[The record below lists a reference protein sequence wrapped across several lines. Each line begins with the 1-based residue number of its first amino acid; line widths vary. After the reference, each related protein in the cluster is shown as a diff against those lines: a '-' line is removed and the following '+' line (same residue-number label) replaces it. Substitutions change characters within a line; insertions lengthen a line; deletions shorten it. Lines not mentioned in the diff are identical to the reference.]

1 MKINDYFIGYC
12 PNMDEQNDAKLSSF
26 VDFYSDSEE
35 LDLSSYNI
43 IIIGVQEGRLSLR
56 NKTCAFAPD
65 EIRAELYELYKGD
78 WTASILDFG
87 NLKIGP
93 DVMNTYLALNE
104 VIQFLLKKKKLIL
117 VLGGGHDLITP
128 IYNGHSSLGKPL
140 SFASADAYLDFQD
153 GESYHSKSFLSQL
166 ISSSCSLLSKYTLF
180 GYQGYLCSTTEVDF
194 LRNLDFNLLRLGELN
209 ADIPEMEPYIRDL
222 DHLSIDLSVV
232 KSSDAPATVDSSPNG
247 ITAET
252 LCTLLRYAGMSHGI
266 KSILF
271 SELNPRLDKS
281 QQSSKT
287 FAQSIWHFIEGFHL
301 RNDDF
306 PEISSNNFKK
316 FHVSAGL
323 LDLVFYKSSLTN
335 RWWVELI
342 RTKQNPAISLLSCS
356 VNDYNKAAEG
366 FLSDRLLSHLKL

>member
-1 MKINDYFIGYC
+1 MKINDYFNAYC
-12 PNMDEQNDAKLSSF
+12 LDLDEQNDEKLSSF
-26 VDFYSDSEE
+26 VDFYSVSEE
-35 LDLSSYNI
+35 FDLSSYNI
-43 IIIGVQEGRLSLR
+43 VIIGVQEGRLSLK

-65 EIRAELYELYKGD
+65 EIRAELYDLYKGD
-78 WTASILDFG
+78 WTTKILDLG
-87 NLKIGP
+87 NLKIGEG
-93 DVMNTYLALNE
+93 VMDTYLALKE
-104 VIQFLLKKKKLIL
+104 IIQYFLQKNILVL

-128 IYNGHSSLGKPL
+128 IYNGHSTLGKPL
-140 SFASADAYLDFQD
+140 SFASADAFLDFQD
-153 GESYHSKSFLSQL
+153 GENYHSKSFLSKL
-166 ISSSCSLLSKYTLF
+166 ISSSSSLLSKYTLF
-180 GYQGYLCSTTEVDF
+180 GYQGYLCSPSEVTL

-209 ADIPEMEPYIRDL
+209 ADISEMEPYIRDL

-232 KSSDAPATVDSSPNG
+232 KSSDAPATAYSSPNG

-252 LCTLLRYAGMSHGI
+252 LCSLMRYTGMSHGI
-266 KSILF
+266 KSVLF

-281 QQSSKT
+281 QQSSKV

-335 RWWVELI
+335 RWWVELL
-342 RTKQNPAISLLSCS
+342 RTKQSPTISLLSCS
-356 VNDYNKAAEG
+356 VNDYNKAVEG
-366 FLSDRLLSHLKL
+366 CLSERLLNQLKF